1 VEGTDEEGKEV
12 KSERSL
18 SASERAVARR
28 KRNLRHVWIVE
39 GRLLRAVAVET
50 GLSDSQHTELVSGDL
65 KPDMRLVIGLQVP
78 GMSGS

>member
-1 VEGTDEEGKEV
+1 
-12 KSERSL
+12 
-18 SASERAVARR
+18 
-28 KRNLRHVWIVE
+28 
-39 GRLLRAVAVET
+39 VAVET